1 MDGSPGAKHPTALTI
16 GTRGSKLALWQTEHV
31 RDILT
36 RRHPQLSVDYLRIT
50 TKGDAITDRP
60 LAAIGRN
67 SLFVAEIEDALRS
80 GRIQLAVHSAKD
92 LPSTLADDMRIAAF
106 LSRVDPRDA
115 LVSRS
120 GGLADLPTGARV
132 GTSSPRRACQLRA
145 MRPDLQ
151 LLDIRGNV
159 DTRLDKLHRGE
170 FDAIVL
176 AAAGL
181 ERLGLSHHVTQ
192 YFSADEMVPAVAQG
206 ALAIEVTTA
215 DPSIE
220 ALIAPLADPAT
231 TDAVVAERAFL
242 AAMGAGC
249 NAPLAAHATIAGN
262 TLTLTALIG
271 ATDGRMVRQTVSA
284 PRADAAVTGRRLA
297 GDLVSNGG
305 AELLAAI
312 AGATHGAAHDN
323 ARGG

>member
-1 MDGSPGAKHPTALTI
+1 MDGSVGAKHPSALTI

-31 RDILT
+31 RDLLL
-36 RRHPQLSVDYLRIT
+36 RLYPQLAVDYVRIT
-50 TKGDAITDRP
+50 TKGDVITDRP

-80 GRIQLAVHSAKD
+80 GRIHLAVHSAKD
-92 LPSTLADDMRIAAF
+92 LPSTLADDMHIAAF

-115 LVSRS
+115 LVSRG
-120 GGLADLPTGARV
+120 GGLTDLPPGAKV

-145 MRPDLQ
+145 VRPDLQ

-159 DTRLDKLHRGE
+159 DTRLEKLHRGE

-206 ALAIEVTTA
+206 ALAIEVCTS
-215 DPSIE
+215 DPSLE
-220 ALIAPLADPAT
+220 TLIAPLADPVT
-231 TDAVVAERAFL
+231 TAAVVSERAFL

-249 NAPLAAHATIAGN
+249 NAPLGAHATISGD

-271 ATDGRMVRQTVSA
+271 AADGRIVRQTA
-284 PRADAAVTGRRLA
+284 TGAQADAARIGRA
-297 GDLVSNGG
+297 IAADLVANGG

-312 AGATHGAAHDN
+312 TRVSHG
-323 ARGG
+323 G

>member
-1 MDGSPGAKHPTALTI
+1 MEGSVGAKHPNALTV

-31 RDILT
+31 RDLLL
-36 RRHPQLSVDYLRIT
+36 RLHPQLAVDYVRIT

-80 GRIQLAVHSAKD
+80 GRIHLAVHSAKD
-92 LPSTLADDMRIAAF
+92 LPSTLADDMHIAAF

-115 LVSRS
+115 LVSR
-120 GGLADLPTGARV
+120 GGSLTDLPPGAKV

-145 MRPDLQ
+145 VRPDLR

-159 DTRLDKLHRGE
+159 DTRLEKLHRGE

-206 ALAIEVTTA
+206 ALAIEVCTS
-215 DPSIE
+215 DPSLE
-220 ALIAPLADPAT
+220 HLIAPLADPVT
-231 TDAVVAERAFL
+231 TAAVVCERAFL

-249 NAPLAAHATIAGN
+249 NAPLAAHATIAGD

-271 ATDGRMVRQTVSA
+271 AADGRLVRQTVTGA
-284 PRADAAVTGRRLA
+284 PADAVMIGRQIA
-297 GDLVSNGG
+297 ADLVANGG
-305 AELLAAI
+305 ADLLAAI
-312 AGATHGAAHDN
+312 TGATHG
-323 ARGG
+323 G

>member
-1 MDGSPGAKHPTALTI
+1 MAGIVSAERLSALTI

-31 RDILT
+31 RDTLLRRRPHLT
-36 RRHPQLSVDYLRIT
+36 VDYVRIT

-80 GRIQLAVHSAKD
+80 GRIHLAVHSAKD

-106 LSRVDPRDA
+106 LSRADPRDA
-115 LVSRS
+115 LVSRG
-120 GGLADLPTGARV
+120 GGLADLPPGAKI

-145 MRPDLQ
+145 VRPDVQ

-159 DTRLDKLHRGE
+159 DTRLEKLHRGE

-192 YFSADEMVPAVAQG
+192 FFSADEMVPAVAQG
-206 ALAIEVTTA
+206 ALAIEVCTA
-215 DPSIE
+215 DPAIE
-220 ALIAPLADPAT
+220 ALIAPLADAAT

-242 AAMGAGC
+242 ASMGAGC
-249 NAPLAAHATIAGN
+249 NAPLAAHATISGD

-271 ATDGRMVRQTVSA
+271 APDGRLVRQTA
-284 PRADAAVTGRRLA
+284 QGARAAAAELGRTLA
-297 GDLVSNGG
+297 ADLVANGG
-305 AELLAAI
+305 AELLAEI
-312 AGATHGAAHDN
+312 TGVSHG
-323 ARGG
+323 G

>member
-1 MDGSPGAKHPTALTI
+1 MDGSGGAKHPSALTI

-31 RDILT
+31 RDLLLGLY
-36 RRHPQLSVDYLRIT
+36 PQLAVDYVRIT
-50 TKGDAITDRP
+50 TKGDVITDRP

-80 GRIQLAVHSAKD
+80 GRIHLAVHSAKD

-120 GGLADLPTGARV
+120 GGLTDLPPGAKV

-145 MRPDLQ
+145 VRPDLQ

-159 DTRLDKLHRGE
+159 DTRLEKLHRGE

-206 ALAIEVTTA
+206 ALAIEVCTS
-215 DPSIE
+215 DPSLE
-220 ALIAPLADPAT
+220 TLIAPLADPVT
-231 TDAVVAERAFL
+231 TAAVVSERAFL

-249 NAPLAAHATIAGN
+249 NAPLGAHATISGD

-271 ATDGRMVRQTVSA
+271 AADGRIVRQTA
-284 PRADAAVTGRRLA
+284 TGAQADAARIGRA
-297 GDLVSNGG
+297 IAADLVANGG

-312 AGATHGAAHDN
+312 TGVSHG
-323 ARGG
+323 G

>member
-1 MDGSPGAKHPTALTI
+1 MDGTASATQTGALTI

-31 RDILT
+31 RQLLL
-36 RRHPQLSVDYLRIT
+36 RRYPQLAVDYLRIT
-50 TKGDAITDRP
+50 TKGDAIIDRP
-60 LAAIGRN
+60 LAEIGRN

-80 GRIQLAVHSAKD
+80 GRIHLAVHSAKD

-120 GGLADLPTGARV
+120 GGLADLPQGARV
-132 GTSSPRRACQLRA
+132 GTSAPRRACQLRA
-145 MRPDLQ
+145 VRPDLQ
-151 LLDIRGNV
+151 LVDIRGNV
-159 DTRLDKLHRGE
+159 DTRLEKLHRGE
-170 FDAIVL
+170 FDAIIL

-181 ERLGLSHHVTQ
+181 ERLGLSHQVTQ

-206 ALAIEVTTA
+206 ALAIEVCTS

-220 ALIAPLADPAT
+220 PLIAPLADPVT
-231 TDAVVAERAFL
+231 TAAVVSERAFL

-249 NAPLAAHATIAGN
+249 NAPLAAHATIAGD

-271 ATDGRMVRQTVSA
+271 AADGRLVRQTVTGA
-284 PRADAAVTGRRLA
+284 PADAVAIGRQIA
-297 GDLVSNGG
+297 ADLVANGG
-305 AELLAAI
+305 SELLAEI
-312 AGATHGAAHDN
+312 IGAAH
-323 ARGG
+323 GG